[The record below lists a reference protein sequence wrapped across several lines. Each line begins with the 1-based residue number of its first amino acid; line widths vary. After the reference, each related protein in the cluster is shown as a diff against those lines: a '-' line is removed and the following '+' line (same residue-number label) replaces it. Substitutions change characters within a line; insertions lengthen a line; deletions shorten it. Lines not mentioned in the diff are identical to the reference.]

1 MPTPSFGPPPF
12 VMLNQAIPPVISSPT
27 NAAVSPV
34 EAVMAQNRQTTAP
47 TTQML
52 RFPSETIQYG
62 TLFRFVKYSYDN
74 QSTNTKLI
82 TNVSGASIALPLP
95 QSLMAQMGISYA
107 QLDSGVIGY
116 AMKAGSSVVEG
127 LEHGNLNNG
136 QDFVNAVKKVG
147 SVTATSAAYVIRRA
161 AAEFAPGTE
170 GVADQILGSVTN
182 PYNVATF
189 QHSDT
194 RSYGLSFLL
203 IPESPQDSTTIKN
216 ICDAFVYHS
225 LPSRG
230 GLPGSAVQNQP
241 LFLDM
246 PDEVE
251 ISYYGSTFLNMFA
264 RAVITNVAV
273 NYAPLGAPSFFGGT
287 SAPTAVQLNLSISEI
302 QQLTR
307 ESFADAGAGAHGT
320 DAVAAADA
328 SSGMFQPQTL
338 GASL

>member
-1 MPTPSFGPPPF
+1 MPIPSFGPPPF
-12 VMLNQAIPPVISSPT
+12 VTPSSDLVSSYTAPT

-34 EAVMAQNRQTTAP
+34 ESVMEQNRQATAP
-47 TTQML
+47 ASALL
-52 RFPSETIQYG
+52 RFPQESIQYG

-82 TNVSGASIALPLP
+82 TNVSGANIALPLP
-95 QSLMAQMGISYA
+95 QNLMMQLGISYA
-107 QLDSGVIGY
+107 RLDSGVIGY
-116 AMKAGSSVVEG
+116 AMKGGSSVVESLQSG
-127 LEHGNLNNG
+127 GPTTEQGMLDAIG
-136 QDFVNAVKKVG
+136 KVG
-147 SVTATSAAYVIRRA
+147 KVAASSAAYVIRRA
-161 AAEFAPGTE
+161 AAGFAPGTE

-194 RSYGLSFLL
+194 RTYNLSFLL
-203 IPESPQDSTTIKN
+203 IPESETDSKRIKD
-216 ICDAFVYHS
+216 ICDAFTFHS

-230 GLPGSAVQNQP
+230 GVPGSAIQNQP

-264 RAVITNVAV
+264 RAVITSVNV

-287 SAPTAVQLNLSISEI
+287 NAPTAVQLTLGISEI

-307 ESFADAGAGAHGT
+307 EAFSDVGAGAHGT
-320 DAVAAADA
+320 DAGDAAAAD
-328 SSGMFQPQTL
+328 SNMFQPQAL
-338 GASL
+338 GSG

>member
-1 MPTPSFGPPPF
+1 MPISFGPPPF
-12 VMLNQAIPPVISSPT
+12 VLPDSQVVSSYTAPT

-34 EAVMAQNRQTTAP
+34 DSVMEQNRQATAP
-47 TTQML
+47 VSALL

-82 TNVSGASIALPLP
+82 TNVSGANIALPLP
-95 QSLMAQMGISYA
+95 QSLMMQLGISYSR
-107 QLDSGVIGY
+107 LDSGVIGY
-116 AMKAGSSVVEG
+116 AMKGGSSVVESLRSG
-127 LEHGNLNNG
+127 GPATEQGMLDAIG
-136 QDFVNAVKKVG
+136 KVG
-147 SVTATSAAYVIRRA
+147 AVVASSAAYVIRRA
-161 AAEFAPGTE
+161 ASEFASGTE

-194 RSYGLSFLL
+194 RTYNLSFLL
-203 IPESPQDSTTIKN
+203 IPESSDDSKRIKN
-216 ICDAFVYHS
+216 ICDAFTFHS

-230 GLPGSAVQNQP
+230 GIPGSAIQNQP

-264 RAVITNVAV
+264 RAVITSVNV
-273 NYAPLGAPSFFGGT
+273 NYAPLGAPSFFGST
-287 SAPTAVQLNLSISEI
+287 NAPTAVQLTLGISEI

-307 ESFADAGAGAHGT
+307 EAFSDVGAGAHGT
-320 DAVAAADA
+320 DAVSAATDE
-328 SSGMFQPQTL
+328 SSMFQPQAL
-338 GASL
+338 GS